1 MKILILGATGF
12 IGAAVAR
19 KLAAEGHSVTGLG
32 RSPQRAR
39 NQLKDLKWLQADL
52 NDLTQA
58 TDWTP
63 LIRGQDVVVNCA
75 GALQDGLHDDLAAS
89 QSRAMIALYDAAKTA
104 GIRLVVQISANT
116 SGAGAETAFFT
127 TKRRA
132 DQALAI
138 SGVPY
143 VILRPTL
150 VLGRNAFG
158 GTALLRALAAL
169 PGLIPL
175 AHADNTVA
183 TVSLDDV
190 ADCVAKSLSGE
201 IAANGD
207 YDLAAGHILKFR
219 ELVAL
224 HRAWLG
230 LGPVRIVA
238 VSSMLARPVSLL
250 ADLAGR
256 LGWRSP
262 LRSTAMA
269 VMAGGVSARTE
280 MALPA
285 GMHFQTAEQTLAAH
299 PAGVQDLWFARLY
312 LAKPLVFAMLAIF
325 WLVSGVVP
333 LFDPPRASAFL
344 EPFMPDAAAMTLT
357 FVTCAID
364 IGLGL
369 GVLFRPWSRGAL
381 IGMLLVSITYLA
393 FGSLLTPALWLD
405 PLGPFVK
412 VLPSMALAL
421 VGLTILD
428 ER

>member
-52 NDLTQA
+52 NDLLQA
-58 TDWTP
+58 SNWTP

-89 QSRAMIALYDAAKTA
+89 QSRAMIALYDAAKTS

-116 SGAGAETAFFT
+116 GGAGAETAFLT

-138 SGVPY
+138 SGMPY
-143 VILRPTL
+143 VILRPAL

-158 GTALLRALAAL
+158 GTALLRAFAAL

-175 AHADNTVA
+175 AYADNTVA

-190 ADCVAKSLSGE
+190 ADCVARCISGE
-201 IAANGD
+201 IPTNGD
-207 YDLAAGHILKFR
+207 YDLAAGHMLKFR

-230 LGPVRIVA
+230 LGPVRIIA
-238 VSSMLARPVSLL
+238 VSPLLAGPVSLL

-269 VMAGGVSARTE
+269 VMAGGVSVRTE

-285 GMHFQTAEQTLAAH
+285 GVHFQTAEQTLATH

-312 LAKPLVFAMLAIF
+312 LAKPLVFVLLALF
-325 WLVSGVVP
+325 WLASGLVP
-333 LFDPPRASAFL
+333 LVDPGRASAFL
-344 EPFMPDAAAMTLT
+344 EPFMPTFMAMTLT
-357 FVTCAID
+357 FATCAID
-364 IGLGL
+364 VGLGL
-369 GVLFRPWSRGAL
+369 SVLFRPWSRGAL
-381 IGMLLVSITYLA
+381 IGMLAVSALYLGGGTA
-393 FGSLLTPALWLD
+393 LSPALWLD

-412 VLPSMALAL
+412 VLPSMLLTL
-421 VGLTILD
+421 VGLAVLE